1 MGLVMKTVTGLT
13 KVRHRNEVGVT
24 LASLSLSA
32 KRVLFLALCQIDTK
46 EILDDDI
53 LEVDADFFSK
63 ATALDKYSAY
73 AALKEGAKV
82 LSATTLVL
90 NRDDLKNLANE
101 LGMPFSKNKM
111 PDRLDLNLTEFCAY
125 YEHLATVKI
134 KFTNTAK
141 RYFSK
146 LIGLENR
153 YTTQVLKSVVLL
165 NSVNSTNLYQ
175 VIRRFYSQNN
185 LKRNFDISVNELKD
199 EMGLY
204 TIEDNEKVY
213 KYPKYSFFVRDVI
226 NKSIKEITEKT
237 EIKKI
242 QFSVVGKKGRMAYML
257 RFEFTINELTSV
269 SEDDV
274 KFLEEFDKKFPPKK
288 K

>member
-13 KVRHRNEVGVT
+13 KVRHRNEVGIT

-257 RFEFTINELTSV
+257 RFDFTINELTSV

>member
-13 KVRHRNEVGVT
+13 KVRHRNEVGIT

-101 LGMPFSKNKM
+101 LGIPFSKNKM

-185 LKRNFDISVNELKD
+185 LKRDFDISVNELKD

-204 TIEDNEKVY
+204 TIEDNEKIY

-257 RFEFTINELTSV
+257 RFEFTINELTSF

-274 KFLEEFDKKFPPKK
+274 KFLEEFDKKFPLKK

>member
-1 MGLVMKTVTGLT
+1 MKTVTGLT

-46 EILDDDI
+46 EMLDEDI
-53 LEVDADFFSK
+53 LEVDAEFFSK
-63 ATALDKYSAY
+63 ATSLDKYAAY

-82 LSATTLVL
+82 LSSTTLVL
-90 NRDDLKNLANE
+90 NRDDLKSLADE
-101 LGMPFSKNKM
+101 LGILSSKNKI
-111 PDRLDLNLTEFCAY
+111 PDRMDLNLTEFCAY
-125 YEHLATVKI
+125 YDNLATVKI

-146 LIGLENR
+146 LIGYENR

-175 VIRRFYSQNN
+175 LIRKNYSQNS
-185 LKRNFDISVNELKD
+185 LKKYFEISVDDLKD

-204 TIEDNEKVY
+204 TIEDGEKKY
-213 KYPKYSFFVRDVI
+213 KYPKYSFFIRDVI
-226 NKSIKEITEKT
+226 NKSINEITEKT
-237 EIKKI
+237 EIKKVI
-242 QFSVVGKKGRMAYML
+242 FSVVGKKGRMVHML
-257 RFEFTINELTSV
+257 KFEFTINESSHLSD
-269 SEDDV
+269 EDA
-274 KFLEEFDKKFPPKK
+274 KFLEEFDKKYPPKK
-288 K
+288 

>member
-13 KVRHRNEVGVT
+13 KVRHRNEVGIT

-175 VIRRFYSQNN
+175 VIRMFYSQNN

>member
-1 MGLVMKTVTGLT
+1 MKIVTKLT

-24 LASLSLSA
+24 LSSLSLSA

-46 EILDDDI
+46 EMLEDDV
-53 LEVDADFFSK
+53 LEVDSDFFSK
-63 ATALDKYSAY
+63 ATSLDKHAAY

-82 LSATTLVL
+82 LSSTTLVL

-101 LGMPFSKNKM
+101 LGILSSKNKI
-111 PDRLDLNLTEFCAY
+111 PDRMDLNLTEFCVY
-125 YEHLATVKI
+125 YDNLATVKI

-146 LIGLENR
+146 LMGTENR
-153 YTTQVLKSVVLL
+153 YTTQVLKSVVIL
-165 NSVNSTNLYQ
+165 NSTNSTNLYQ
-175 VIRRFYSQNN
+175 VIRKYYSQNTT
-185 LKRNFDISVNELKD
+185 KRSFEISVDELKD

-204 TIEDNEKVY
+204 AIEDGVKAY
-213 KYPKYSFFVRDVI
+213 KYPKYSFFIRDVV

-242 QFSVVGKKGRMAYML
+242 DFSVVAKKGRMAYML
-257 RFEFTINELTSV
+257 KFDYSINEETNLQ
-269 SEDDV
+269 EDEI
-274 KFLEEFDKKFPPKK
+274 KFLEEFDKNVPAKMR
-288 K
+288 

>member
-1 MGLVMKTVTGLT
+1 MRLLLSLDMKILRSSYLKVRGFLIKGCIVVLNYNLCGVMICLHRKGYMRLIVKTVTGLT

-46 EILDDDI
+46 EMLDDDI

-63 ATALDKYSAY
+63 ATSLDKYASY

-82 LSATTLVL
+82 LSSTTLVL
-90 NRDDLKNLANE
+90 NRDDLKNLADE
-101 LGMPFSKNKM
+101 LGILSSKNKI

-125 YEHLATVKI
+125 YDHLATVRI

-146 LIGLENR
+146 LIGSENR

-175 VIRRFYSQNN
+175 VIRKYYSQNSS
-185 LKRNFDISVNELKD
+185 KKSFDISVDDLKE

-204 TIEDNEKVY
+204 TI
-213 KYPKYSFFVRDVI
+213 
-226 NKSIKEITEKT
+226 
-237 EIKKI
+237 
-242 QFSVVGKKGRMAYML
+242 
-257 RFEFTINELTSV
+257 
-269 SEDDV
+269 
-274 KFLEEFDKKFPPKK
+274 
-288 K
+288 